1 MIVFKSESGATKR
14 DFVCTGLVAESRVE
28 EFCKALGITW
38 WARNEG
44 AALMEMVGFRVLSLC
59 LSRACLGK
67 TTGFI

>member
-1 MIVFKSESGATKR
+1 MIVFESESGATKR

-44 AALMEMVGFRVLSLC
+44 AALMEMVGFECFPYVCPEPVLV
-59 LSRACLGK
+59 K
-67 TTGFI
+67 

>member
-44 AALMEMVGFRVLSLC
+44 AALMEMVGF
-59 LSRACLGK
+59 
-67 TTGFI
+67 